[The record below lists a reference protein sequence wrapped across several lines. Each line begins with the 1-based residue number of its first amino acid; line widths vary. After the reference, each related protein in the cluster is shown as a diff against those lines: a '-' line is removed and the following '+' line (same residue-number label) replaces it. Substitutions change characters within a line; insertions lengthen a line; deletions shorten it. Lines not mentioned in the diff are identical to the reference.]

1 MRGGRAKGVVTGR
14 RLGSLRVWRTGAGGG
29 EEVLWDFSS
38 AAASA
43 GVVRLRRPAAPPLPG
58 GRVRRGG
65 VHRLR
70 EPRRRPV
77 LRLRVR

>member
-1 MRGGRAKGVVTGR
+1 MRGCRAKGVVTGR
-14 RLGSLRVWRTGAGGG
+14 RLGSLRVWRTGAGSG

-38 AAASA
+38 AAAAA

-70 EPRRRPV
+70 EPR
-77 LRLRVR
+77 